1 MASKRSDPLE
11 NHSLERVAV
20 KHDASKWMIAKPLV
34 VDNSSLAFHPKSSIE
49 EAAYR
54 QWKGAALDCPLARN
68 VASRNLAVA
77 VPQLGARFVD
87 RRVGED
93 MSP

>member
-1 MASKRSDPLE
+1 MASKRSNPLH
-11 NHSLERVAV
+11 NHFLERVAA
-20 KHDASKWMIAKPLV
+20 KHDASNGIVKLLV

-68 VASRNLAVA
+68 VASRNRAVA